1 MWITGKHLG
10 RAWTQTRKFFKDTYH
25 EGRKWAHTIDSYAQ
39 LFRRG
44 LSAAAPMLQDL
55 GAGEALGSGVRAL
68 QSYDTV
74 RKQVMDV
81 DERGR
86 EHLGR
91 IAKAITQKNIAFRKC
106 LINYTSTP
114 GSESL
119 DLIPTLITNYLSPYR
134 CPGHDASW
142 TPFTLRTCSQQ

>member
-1 MWITGKHLG
+1 MFAKLKMWITGKHLG
-10 RAWTQTRKFFKDTYH
+10 QAWTQTRKFFKDTYH

-44 LSAAAPMLQDL
+44 MSAAAPMLQDL
-55 GAGEALGSGVRAL
+55 GAAEASGSGVRAL

-91 IAKAITQKNIAFRKC
+91 IAKAIT
-106 LINYTSTP
+106 
-114 GSESL
+114 
-119 DLIPTLITNYLSPYR
+119 
-134 CPGHDASW
+134 
-142 TPFTLRTCSQQ
+142 